1 MNRVTA
7 KQGSVVRR
15 NSDATPQVDAFHP
28 CGYATATLTAQKTD
42 QMKTHRLDAVRT
54 FRPTNPDRLV
64 TTTSSAV
71 SIADASSR

>member
-15 NSDATPQVDAFHP
+15 NSDATPPADAYLP
-28 CGYATATLTAQKTD
+28 CGYATATWTAQKTD
-42 QMKTHRLDAVRT
+42 QMKTRRLDAVPT
-54 FRPTNPDRLV
+54 SRPTNPDRLV